1 MLNYEEYK
9 LLMNR
14 QLKKKD
20 VRERVFQD
28 NVIRPFLQV
37 LLTDYD
43 IEPVDVK
50 INSSEH
56 DYTQYCGTYV
66 KNGIEITA
74 TPDLCISDNWNWENR
89 KNIVNYK
96 CVVEIKSP
104 ILDPITG
111 FEPSKYRCLEEVK
124 RHLNAKKNSKVILT
138 DGITWTFYE
147 RELNPIIAS
156 ICLGNLD
163 YRLKSNSN
171 RKKTGLERSA
181 GGRPIIYGIKWKC
194 GEKQLV
200 DNEVILEL
208 FGKLLE
214 YEKEIKEFIELKEQ
228 LIRFVTE

>member
-66 KNGIEITA
+66 KMELRLRLLLICVFQIIGIGKIEKILLT
-74 TPDLCISDNWNWENR
+74 IS
-89 KNIVNYK
+89 V
-96 CVVEIKSP
+96 
-104 ILDPITG
+104 L
-111 FEPSKYRCLEEVK
+111 
-124 RHLNAKKNSKVILT
+124 
-138 DGITWTFYE
+138 
-147 RELNPIIAS
+147 
-156 ICLGNLD
+156 
-163 YRLKSNSN
+163 LKLS
-171 RKKTGLERSA
+171 L
-181 GGRPIIYGIKWKC
+181 
-194 GEKQLV
+194 
-200 DNEVILEL
+200 L
-208 FGKLLE
+208 F
-214 YEKEIKEFIELKEQ
+214 
-228 LIRFVTE
+228 